1 MAWNSWRKILTYL
14 FLYSLQSTEEEKE
27 EKDQHA
33 ALRKAKQ
40 NNVTESPA
48 PKPRYANNEWT
59 SCLSASCYWRQ
70 HGDAFSGSSCVTFA
84 SSCNSKQQA
93 KESGK
98 HWTADCYIKIAKRK
112 RSWVCVCCAKLCM
125 DVQRSCRKWSPS
137 ATLDV
142 NCKRVRSM
150 WKVFI
155 ERETFNHDYLLFF
168 FLSCLWK

>member
-1 MAWNSWRKILTYL
+1 MKTWRLKCALAGRETNKQKGHHPVIPQMYMAWNSWRKILTYL
-14 FLYSLQSTEEEKE
+14 FLYSLQFTEEEKE

-33 ALRKAKQ
+33 ALWKAKQ
-40 NNVTESPA
+40 NNVIESPA

-98 HWTADCYIKIAKRK
+98 HWTADCDIKIVKK
-112 RSWVCVCCAKLCM
+112 KKKKLSLR
-125 DVQRSCRKWSPS
+125 V
-137 ATLDV
+137 L
-142 NCKRVRSM
+142 CKAVHGCPE
-150 WKVFI
+150 K
-155 ERETFNHDYLLFF
+155 L
-168 FLSCLWK
+168 